1 MSRDVLYSV
10 LADAILIVHVAFV
23 GFVVLGLTAIYLGH
37 FRGWSWVR
45 NFWFRAAHLVAIS
58 IVVVQSWAGIVCP
71 LTDWEMA
78 LRARAG
84 AETYAGSF
92 IQHWLHA
99 LLYFDAPDWVF
110 IVVYTLF
117 GALVL
122 GSWYFVRPQ
131 R

>member
-23 GFVVLGLTAIYLGH
+23 GFVVLGLAAVYLGH